1 MKKIF
6 IAAIIILVL
15 VIAGGWFFM
24 RGMGGAGGNM
34 SGQSGGM
41 MNGGGMGMGDGGMMG
56 GGSGSVED
64 MRNDS
69 LAAGEKPLPI
79 PPILEDENPDP
90 DKAEFTLVAQQ
101 GSKEFLEGKPT
112 DTFGYNGDYLGPV
125 IRVKKGD
132 DVSVKVTNELDE
144 ATTLHW
150 HGLEV
155 DGEDD
160 GGPHS
165 GIQPGTT
172 WNPEFTIDQHAA
184 TLWYHPHLLH
194 KTGEHVYKGLAGLFL
209 IDDEDSKKLDLPDE
223 YGVNDIP
230 LIVQDKQLD
239 ENGQF
244 EYDLSMH
251 DVMMGL
257 QGDTIMV
264 NGAINPYVEVP
275 KGKVRFRL
283 LNGSNARIYQFAL
296 SNGQDFYQIGT
307 DGGLLEEPVKLNSLV
322 LSSAERAELIVDFS
336 EYDEGESVELMD
348 QGLPFMKFVVTGEEK
363 GPEEIPSQLVEIP
376 DVDESTAARTREFV
390 MSGMGRNVTING
402 KQMDMDR
409 IDEQLKLH
417 DTEIWEI
424 SNEGMGMMG
433 NNMGMAHPFH
443 GHGTQFLILDRDG
456 NPPPANERGWKDTI
470 LVEPGEKVRAIATF
484 DHKGLF
490 MYHCHILEHE
500 DAGMMGQFN
509 VE

>member
-1 MKKIF
+1 MKKIVM
-6 IAAIIILVL
+6 AALILLILLIV
-15 VIAGGWFFM
+15 GGWFFM
-24 RGMGGAGGNM
+24 RGFGGMNGNM
-34 SGQSGGM
+34 PGQGGGM
-41 MNGGGMGMGDGGMMG
+41 MDGGMMG
-56 GGSGSVED
+56 NDNGEVED
-64 MRNDS
+64 MKNDS
-69 LAAGEKPLPI
+69 FADGGTSLPI
-79 PPILEDENPDP
+79 PPILKDENQDP
-90 DKAEFTLVAQQ
+90 GKAEFTLVAQK
-101 GSKEFLEGKPT
+101 GSMEFIEGKPT

-125 IRVKKGD
+125 IRVKTGD
-132 DVSVKVTNELDE
+132 DVSIKVKNEIDE
-144 ATTLHW
+144 ATTVHW

-155 DGEDD
+155 DGDQD

-172 WNPEFTIDQHAA
+172 WNPQFKIEQNAA

-194 KTGEHVYKGLAGLFL
+194 ETGEHVYKGLAGLFI
-209 IDDEDSKKLDLPDE
+209 IDDEDSENLDLPNE

-244 EYDLSMH
+244 TYDLSMH

-283 LNGSNARIYQFAL
+283 LNGSNARIYQFQL
-296 SNGQDFYQIGT
+296 SNKQEFYQIGT
-307 DGGLLEEPVKLNSLV
+307 DGGLLEKPVEMDKLI

-336 EYDEGESVELMD
+336 EYEEGEIVELTD
-348 QGLPFMKFVVTGEEK
+348 KGTPFMKFIITGKEK
-363 GPEEIPSQLVEIP
+363 GPNKVPSKLVDIP
-376 DVDESTAARTREFV
+376 DPDETMAARTRKFV
-390 MSGMGRNVTING
+390 MSGMGRNVSING

-443 GHGTQFLILDRDG
+443 GHGTQFQILDRDG
-456 NPPPANERGWKDTI
+456 NPPPPNERGWKDTI
-470 LVEPGEKVRAIATF
+470 LVAPGEKVRAIATF
-484 DHKGLF
+484 DHQGLF

>member
-1 MKKIF
+1 MKKGVL
-6 IAAIIILVL
+6 AAIIILVL
-15 VIAGGWFFM
+15 IIGGGWLFMLNM
-24 RGMGGAGGNM
+24 RGLGGNM
-34 SGQSGGM
+34 PGQGRGM
-41 MNGGGMGMGDGGMMG
+41 MNGDGMGNGGMMH
-56 GGSGSVED
+56 GGSGSNKD
-64 MRNDS
+64 MKNGS
-69 LAAGEKPLPI
+69 LSVDENPLPI

-90 DKAEFTLVAQQ
+90 DKGEFTLVAQK
-101 GSKEFLEGKPT
+101 GSMEFFEGKST

-132 DVSVKVTNELDE
+132 NVSVKVKNELDE

-160 GGPHS
+160 GGPHN
-165 GIQPGTT
+165 GIQPNTT
-172 WNPEFTIDQHAA
+172 WAPEFTIEQNAA

-209 IDDEDSKKLDLPDE
+209 IDDDKSKKLNLPDK

-230 LIVQDKQLD
+230 LIIQDKQLD
-239 ENGQF
+239 QNGQF
-244 EYDLSMH
+244 DYDLSMH

-257 QGDTIMV
+257 QGDAIMV

-296 SNGQDFYQIGT
+296 SNGEEFYQIGT
-307 DGGLLEEPVKLNSLV
+307 DGGLLEEPVKLNSLI

-336 EYDEGESVELMD
+336 QYEKDETVELTD
-348 QGLPFMKFVVTGEEK
+348 QGTPIIRFVVTGEEK
-363 GPEEIPSQLVEIP
+363 GPKELPSQLVDIP
-376 DVDESTAARTREFV
+376 EVDESMAARTREFV

-417 DTEIWEI
+417 ETEIWEI
-424 SNEGMGMMG
+424 SNEGLGMMG

-456 NPPPANERGWKDTI
+456 NPPPPNEQGWKDTI
-470 LVEPGEKVRAIATF
+470 LVAPGEKVRAIATF
-484 DHKGLF
+484 NHKGLF

-509 VE
+509 VAE